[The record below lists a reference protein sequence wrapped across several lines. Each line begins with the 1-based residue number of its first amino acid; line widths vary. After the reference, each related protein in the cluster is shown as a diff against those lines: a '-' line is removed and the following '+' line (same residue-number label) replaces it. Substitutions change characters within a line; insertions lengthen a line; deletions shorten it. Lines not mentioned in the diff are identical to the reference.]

1 MSQLNLLLLVGL
13 LPAGLLAKLQPTFPQ
28 ADRLLDIVTMAI
40 DPFDDTARRAMK
52 KAPIGGLVYS
62 TDSGRMCP
70 ACRQPL
76 AGCTCQAQRA
86 APSPGDG
93 SVRISCETKG
103 RSGKAVT
110 LVRGLAL
117 AADDLAALGKRLR
130 TACGAG
136 GAVKDGVLEIQ
147 GDHRSRVAELLTQ
160 DGWRIQRAGG

>member
-1 MSQLNLLLLVGL
+1 MQKNS
-13 LPAGLLAKLQPTFPQ
+13 A
-28 ADRLLDIVTMAI
+28 
-40 DPFDDTARRAMK
+40 
-52 KAPIGGLVYS
+52 GGLVYS

-70 ACRQPL
+70 ACRRPL
-76 AGCTCQAQRA
+76 AACTCRTAQA
-86 APSPGDG
+86 APPSGDG
-93 SVRISCETKG
+93 IVRIGCETKG

-160 DGWRIQRAGG
+160 DGWRIKLAGG